1 VFRLM
6 RNAHLATGIVCVVM
20 AAIFAVSSL
29 VIIYRRWLPA
39 EKAESERS
47 VTVAPDRA
55 TTPRALAL
63 VLMREHGLRGELRQ
77 VQADAAAT
85 SFRIVRPGTEAQ
97 VRYDPA
103 SGVATI
109 RTTRRGALETLVQ
122 LHTNHGFWHEFLP
135 SQAWAALSL
144 LASIGL
150 LLLGVSGLY
159 LWFSFHEERVTGAL
173 LLGAGLVY
181 GLVTLTLTRLTG

>member
-6 RNAHLATGIVCVVM
+6 RNAHLATGILCAAM
-20 AAIFAVSSL
+20 AAVFAVSSL
-29 VIIYRRWLPA
+29 VIIYRRWLPT
-39 EKAESERS
+39 EMSESELN
-47 VTVAPDRA
+47 VAVSPDRA

-77 VQADAAAT
+77 IEAKGEAM
-85 SFRIVRPGTEAQ
+85 SFRIVRPGTEARVQ
-97 VRYDPA
+97 YDPA
-103 SGVATI
+103 SGLAAI
-109 RTTRRGALETLVQ
+109 RTSRSGALQMLVQ
-122 LHTNHGFWHEFLP
+122 LHTNHGLWHEFLP

-159 LWFSFHEERVTGAL
+159 LWFSFHEERVIGTVL
-173 LLGAGLVY
+173 LAAGLVY
-181 GLVTLTLTRLTG
+181 GLVTLTLTRLAG

>member
-1 VFRLM
+1 M
-6 RNAHLATGIVCVVM
+6 RNAHLATGILCAAM

-29 VIIYRRWLPA
+29 VIIYRPWLPA
-39 EKAESERS
+39 GKSESELS
-47 VTVAPDRA
+47 VAVPPDRA
-55 TTPRALAL
+55 ATPRALAL

-77 VQADAAAT
+77 VGAEGGAM
-85 SFRIVRPGTEAQ
+85 SFRIVRPGTEARVQ
-97 VRYDPA
+97 YDPG

-109 RTTRRGALETLVQ
+109 STTRRGTLETLVQ
-122 LHTNHGFWHEFLP
+122 IHTNHGLWHEFLP
-135 SQAWAALSL
+135 SQAWGALSL

-159 LWFSFHEERVTGAL
+159 LWFSFHEERVIGAV

-181 GLVTLTLTRLTG
+181 GLVTLALTRLTG